1 MIASLPMYDWPEI
14 RAETDGLWQSVRA
27 ALGRGPD
34 RLTRPET
41 GWMDDDVLLSQTC
54 GLPFVTRLSARLWVV
69 GAGDYGLADT
79 PPGWYRSA
87 LVVRRDDQRRTLPDF
102 RGAILAANST
112 DSQSG
117 WQAVMQMVAPLARD
131 GAFFGAVRLSGA
143 HRASIRMV
151 AEGDADLAAIDAV
164 SWRLAERHEPAAGEL
179 RVLGLTEC
187 APGLP
192 FVTRDAPDDIAE
204 ALASAIGPDIKR
216 ALGLRRVVRLTAS
229 DYTVI
234 SERAQS
240 ARQITTRH
248 LEVLEGQR

>member
-1 MIASLPMYDWPEI
+1 MYDWPEI
-14 RAETDGLWQSVRA
+14 RAETDALWQSVRT

-41 GWMDDDVLLSQTC
+41 GWMADDLLLSQTC
-54 GLPFVTRLSARLWVV
+54 GLPFVTSLSARLQVV

-87 LVVRRDDQRRTLPDF
+87 LVVRRDDPRRTLPDF
-102 RGAILAANST
+102 RGATLAANST

-117 WQAVMQMVAPLARD
+117 WQAVMQMVAALD
-131 GAFFGAVRLSGA
+131 EHGTFFGAVRLSGA

-164 SWRLAERHEPAAGEL
+164 SWRLAERHEPAAAAL
-179 RVLGLTEC
+179 RVLGQTEC

-204 ALASAIGPDIKR
+204 ALASAIGPNSEQ
-216 ALGLRRVVRLTAS
+216 ALGLRGVVRLTAS

-234 SERAQS
+234 AERALAAQE
-240 ARQITTRH
+240 ITRSH
-248 LEVLEGQR
+248 LAVLEGQR